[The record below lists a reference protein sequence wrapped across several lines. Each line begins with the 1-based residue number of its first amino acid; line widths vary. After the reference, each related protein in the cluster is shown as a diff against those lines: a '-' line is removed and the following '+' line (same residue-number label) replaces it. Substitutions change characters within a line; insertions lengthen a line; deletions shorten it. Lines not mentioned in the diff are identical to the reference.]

1 MGERES
7 FEKGRG
13 LRNLS
18 RLGLR
23 IGPLAAPRLLLAT
36 AGSHGRVRGSS
47 GCTVTLRGAFV
58 QEGGQSDHFCPPLGP
73 ELGLWILS
81 AVIPPRLPSLPCDTS
96 SKVRGSPRWLHRS
109 IFSLRSRLPPSN
121 SFTLRGWRP
130 ESKQGPPHA
139 CHTWGRGDLMT
150 APPPSSEAGRT
161 PSAPGHPSPQGSP
174 SRPPSKLKLSRRGG
188 RPSQALDS
196 FPRLPGK
203 GFPAHVEP
211 PGGRDIYIHIL
222 IGSCASS

>member
-1 MGERES
+1 MTRPPALSPRQATPGSFTCSGRVLRKGES
-7 FEKGRG
+7 GRA
-13 LRNLS
+13 RNLS

-36 AGSHGRVRGSS
+36 AGHDPTAGSHGRVRGSS

-58 QEGGQSDHFCPPLGP
+58 HEGGQSDHFCPPLGP

-96 SKVRGSPRWLHRS
+96 SKVCGSPRWLHRS

-139 CHTWGRGDLMT
+139 CHAWGRGDLMT
-150 APPPSSEAGRT
+150 RT
-161 PSAPGHPSPQGSP
+161 PSVLRGRTYPQRTWTPLPTGQPQPSPQQTQTLPTRRSTIP
-174 SRPPSKLKLSRRGG
+174 RSR
-188 RPSQALDS
+188 
-196 FPRLPGK
+196 
-203 GFPAHVEP
+203 
-211 PGGRDIYIHIL
+211 
-222 IGSCASS
+222 